1 MDTSVYLDNSKE
13 ATSLYAQLREAQA
26 EVARLR
32 EALKRLNDAVCDFE
46 SEGNSISGDMLT
58 ASMEAIVL
66 MRCLAVPHS
75 VTPAVANGDSS
86 KQPCGHPRACIVS
99 SDEGTGHC
107 AWCEEVAAARAEGA
121 AAARERCLVRCK
133 NNIRKLR
140 GINRGEGE
148 LLIPKDVMGAI
159 YAAILVGEREP
170 TDSEIEYGKTLEA
183 DAAAIHAEGAAAERG
198 RLLDLELIADVQH
211 EIWKAKE
218 FANKCIDG
226 SGARARV

>member
-1 MDTSVYLDNSKE
+1 
-13 ATSLYAQLREAQA
+13 
-26 EVARLR
+26 LR

-121 AAARERCLVRCK
+121 AAERERLLELAKYLNKRVKVVKETARLGSIRVAGIREQWARELES
-133 NNIRKLR
+133 I
-140 GINRGEGE
+140 
-148 LLIPKDVMGAI
+148 
-159 YAAILVGEREP
+159 AATICA
-170 TDSEIEYGKTLEA
+170 SE
-183 DAAAIHAEGAAAERG
+183 
-198 RLLDLELIADVQH
+198 
-211 EIWKAKE
+211 
-218 FANKCIDG
+218 
-226 SGARARV
+226 